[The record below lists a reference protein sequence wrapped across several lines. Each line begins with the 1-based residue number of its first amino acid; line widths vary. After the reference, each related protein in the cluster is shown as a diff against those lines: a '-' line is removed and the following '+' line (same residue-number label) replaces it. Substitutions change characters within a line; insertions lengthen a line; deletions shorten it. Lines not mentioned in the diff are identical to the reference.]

1 MSSKIDTNVDNY
13 TDSELLVILGLT
25 IADEDSIIQSSND
38 YIEKFTSE
46 NNQQMATFFQD
57 VQDKLL
63 NDDNNYETPATS
75 LKASSLAKQTNKWAQ
90 NNSLSQLSNPVQNN
104 KITDRVQKI
113 NVYENN
119 HVPMKQEQLGIS
131 NTKLVDVQ
139 QDKLNPTLQ
148 NTITRIV
155 SLDSKYR
162 QSANDYN
169 GSSTNYT
176 LDLSEQL
183 VNVLSMKVYTIQ
195 VPQSWYSIDSNYG
208 NTCLFVSFYSS
219 SGILQTSVS
228 ISIESGNYTPTQF
241 VTYLTAGFTS
251 AGFSF
256 TGAIPVTNTPV
267 YYNQI
272 NGKMTMNLYDGT
284 YTDSETGTVYTV
296 DGSTILT
303 FFDPTGELTCSSG
316 GGCPTTMA
324 INQTLG
330 WNMGF
335 RVPLIAVNSAG
346 NTGTAVIDLYGPK
359 YLILVIDD
367 LNQNHINNGVVGIT
381 EYSKTLKMP
390 TYYSPDL
397 PYTCTPANPTSTTY
411 KSESAT
417 LETNVDAGIILMDK
431 YDATYAPTVSVLPS
445 APRTLTQSQ
454 IYAINE
460 IMKNNNRNDTY
471 RLSAPTTSDVL
482 AIVPLPFKSTT
493 TGDLTLIDSST
504 LQLNKRTYFGPV
516 NIERMRVKLL
526 DDRGNILNLN
536 GSDWNVT
543 LICELLYQY

>member
-13 TDSELLVILGLT
+13 SDTELLVILGLT
-25 IADEDSIIQSSND
+25 SADEDSIIYKTNM
-38 YIEKFTSE
+38 YIEKFNSE
-46 NNQQMATFFQD
+46 NNPTMANFFQD

-63 NDDNNYETPATS
+63 TDNYETPVSAAKS
-75 LKASSLAKQTNKWAQ
+75 SSLANQTTLWKE
-90 NNSLSQLSNPVQNN
+90 NNSLSQVNNPVQND

-113 NVYENN
+113 DVYENN
-119 HVPMKQEQLGIS
+119 YVPMKQDQLGVS

-148 NTITRIV
+148 NTISRIV
-155 SLDSKYR
+155 TLDSKYR
-162 QSANDYN
+162 QSANDNN

-195 VPQSWYSIDSNYG
+195 VPQSWYSIDTAYG
-208 NTCLFVSFYSS
+208 NTFLFVSFYSS
-219 SGILQTSVS
+219 TTGALETTVSV
-228 ISIESGNYTPTQF
+228 SIESGNYTSSQL
-241 VTYLTAGFTS
+241 VTYLTASFTS

-256 TGAIPVTNTPV
+256 TSAVPTADTPV
-267 YYNQI
+267 YYNSI
-272 NGKMTMNLYDGT
+272 NGKITLNLYSGT
-284 YTDSETGTVYTV
+284 YTDSTTGTIYTI
-296 DGSTILT
+296 DSTTVIT
-303 FFDPTGELTCSSG
+303 FFDPTGELTCSSS
-316 GGCPTTMA
+316 GCPSTLA

-335 RVPLIAVNSAG
+335 RVPFILASSAG

-367 LNQNHINNGVVGIT
+367 LNQNHINNGIIGIT
-381 EYSKTLKMP
+381 EYSKTLKLP
-390 TYYSPDL
+390 SYYSPDL
-397 PYTCTPANPTSTTY
+397 PYTCTSANPTSSTY
-411 KSESAT
+411 KTETAF
-417 LETNVDAGIILMDK
+417 LENDVEAGIILMDK

-445 APRTLTQSQ
+445 APRTLTQPQ

-471 RLSAPTTSDVL
+471 RLSAPTTADVL
-482 AIVPLPFKSTT
+482 AIIPLPFKSTT

-536 GSDWNVT
+536 GCDWNVT
-543 LICELLYQY
+543 LICDLLYQY